1 MAEFESPDGFSEE
14 EREYKWLPTMV
25 DFHNSGAQSR
35 ALVGPV
41 GSGKTPS
48 GTFEVCMY
56 LPHFLWE
63 HYGIKK
69 TRWVVIRNCYDPDT
83 EVLTEESG
91 WVKFRDLNEDAAIA
105 IRKDGYLEYEVPK
118 LHYRAPYK
126 GEMVGIRQQGVD
138 LLVTPDHHLWASTRR
153 TRKKIWSEYECV
165 KAQDIYGHDGLHRFC
180 ATADWRGK
188 PINKSKDF
196 FEFLGFWFAEGSA
209 SILPRKD
216 CAGVH
221 YRLNVTQKGDRAYV
235 SGLLTRAGLTYGVS
249 TTSGEVDHYRISTR
263 SEEMK
268 DLIHELSDYGKS
280 LTKWIPDYV
289 KQAPKEYIKAFL
301 FGFQKGDG
309 SFKTGPKDCDR
320 LYTSSPQLA
329 DDLHELLVKAGKHAV
344 IGCRLQFGKPQYTIT
359 IHTDKRESPEIRKSH
374 WRKEQYDGEV
384 FCVEVSTH
392 VILVRRNGKAVWC
405 GQSYPQ
411 LRDTTMRTVF
421 EWFPQGK
428 RHVQESRY
436 VLRWPIS
443 DPGSRHEG
451 SELEVEILFRA
462 CDRPDDIDNFNAVLN
477 AIFQILRRGGKS
489 DLDARRIAEDAAR
502 EVSRSNLTQIRGQ
515 MRSVL
520 GVDVFFGEPRL
531 QALLEDFAA
540 ANAKRI
546 TSIPEQYLDDVE
558 GIVHRGLRSGRRA
571 ADIAEEFIQ
580 RFGIAKSKAEF
591 IARNELSS
599 LNADLTRDR
608 QQALGIEE
616 YIWRTSRDERVRPSH
631 ARLEGSKHSWDDPP
645 ETGGGRH
652 NHPGQDFNCRCTAEP
667 VIPGVEIPVTTPSDV
682 LRRPPRRPRVRRRP
696 APRVRPAPTEADR
709 TVSLPRTGKT
719 VVLTDPQ
726 VKRRGD
732 AAELQGSEPARA
744 RASSTRRTSS
754 LLWNWVHGSKRKTSI
769 MLKAGAIRAFGLRG
783 IAYNP
788 RGFAVLKTDIARTA
802 KDLRRL
808 HSKTQAEFARRG
820 IKTVKVFRGVKGEVA
835 ERGAVESWSTSRKIA
850 QGFAGPR
857 GKVLAE
863 EIPVERVLA
872 MNNGPEWVDGV
883 HGDQDEMLILF

>member
-41 GSGKTPS
+41 GSGKTTS

-462 CDRPDDIDNFNAVLN
+462 CDRPDDIDNFKSLEVTGAWIDEANEVPEEVKRIIKTRVGRFPRKCPTRFLIETTNPMHVEHPMYSQFKWNWLPERAPAPPGVPLKN
-477 AIFQILRRGGKS
+477 HLGFWQPPRENEANLRPGYYDDLIS
-489 DLDARRIAEDAAR
+489 DYADNPDWADLYVEGMPG
-502 EVSRSNLTQIRGQ
+502 VTIRGKL
-515 MRSVL
+515 VY
-520 GVDVFFGEPRL
+520 
-531 QALLEDFAA
+531 
-540 ANAKRI
+540 ANFRKDIHIAKRPLEWAKGI
-546 TSIPEQYLDDVE
+546 LYRGWDNSGNTPACIVGQLPKPHHFEVLKEFTTDRE
-558 GIVHRGLRSGRRA
+558 GIVDFSKRVTEACNSWYPGAEWIDWGDPAGGNTYSRKEGGFTSNAKLMLDECSIKVRSSNQNLVARIQSVDQALARIDGLTIDPSCVRLENGFLGGYCYKIIPGTGEYSVKPIKNMWSHPHEALQYVLVKLLRSTRHQPG
-571 ADIAEEFIQ
+571 
-580 RFGIAKSKAEF
+580 
-591 IARNELSS
+591 
-599 LNADLTRDR
+599 RDR
-608 QQALGIEE
+608 E
-616 YIWRTSRDERVRPSH
+616 
-631 ARLEGSKHSWDDPP
+631 KK
-645 ETGGGRH
+645 
-652 NHPGQDFNCRCTAEP
+652 RCTG
-667 VIPGVEIPVTTPSDV
+667 VHIPGS
-682 LRRPPRRPRVRRRP
+682 
-696 APRVRPAPTEADR
+696 
-709 TVSLPRTGKT
+709 G
-719 VVLTDPQ
+719 
-726 VKRRGD
+726 
-732 AAELQGSEPARA
+732 
-744 RASSTRRTSS
+744 
-754 LLWNWVHGSKRKTSI
+754 W
-769 MLKAGAIRAFGLRG
+769 M
-783 IAYNP
+783 
-788 RGFAVLKTDIARTA
+788 
-802 KDLRRL
+802 RL
-808 HSKTQAEFARRG
+808 
-820 IKTVKVFRGVKGEVA
+820 
-835 ERGAVESWSTSRKIA
+835 
-850 QGFAGPR
+850 
-857 GKVLAE
+857 
-863 EIPVERVLA
+863 
-872 MNNGPEWVDGV
+872 
-883 HGDQDEMLILF
+883 